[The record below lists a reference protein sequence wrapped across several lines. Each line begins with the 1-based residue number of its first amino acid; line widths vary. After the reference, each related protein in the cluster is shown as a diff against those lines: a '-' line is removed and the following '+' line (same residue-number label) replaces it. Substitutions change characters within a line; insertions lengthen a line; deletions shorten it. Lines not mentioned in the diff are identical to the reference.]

1 MAHAATFINHRP
13 AAAKREA
20 TQCDDHPDE
29 VGTIRHGTAI
39 ANSQKTQACPKAR
52 QNRSRHRYADPRR
65 AEGHCTGAR
74 LALFS
79 LDRAR
84 PVSLLARQKRNGG
97 CIPLDQPPAGAETLW
112 PPSGG
117 PYHLNPSGRCVPTGN
132 PQTPQSSL
140 PRQSSRAHRD
150 NALRFHNIDMPAG
163 LSPGIPPFLAVFF
176 FRLLRSSFSR
186 RAKNSINPFDMNM
199 RFIYYHFMNLIFI
212 NGDDKL

>member
-1 MAHAATFINHRP
+1 MRP
-13 AAAKREA
+13 CTPTRSEPPPRDGSIDLAEDPSVPEGQAKSEQA
-20 TQCDDHPDE
+20 P
-29 VGTIRHGTAI
+29 IR
-39 ANSQKTQACPKAR
+39 R
-52 QNRSRHRYADPRR
+52 PRR
-65 AEGHCTGAR
+65 ARRATAPER
-74 LALFS
+74 VKRPFL

-84 PVSLLARQKRNGG
+84 PVFFLGKTEKKMGG
-97 CIPLDQPPAGAETLW
+97 ASWLDKPPAGAETLW

-176 FRLLRSSFSR
+176 FGFCGALS
-186 RAKNSINPFDMNM
+186 AAVQKIP
-199 RFIYYHFMNLIFI
+199 
-212 NGDDKL
+212 

>member
-29 VGTIRHGTAI
+29 VGTIRHGTAV
-39 ANSQKTQACPKAR
+39 STWQKAQACPKAR
-52 QNRSRHRYADPRR
+52 QNRSRHRYADPV
-65 AEGHCTGAR
+65 AR
-74 LALFS
+74 GGPLHRSASSALFFWTVHGPFS
-79 LDRAR
+79 FRAR
-84 PVSLLARQKRNGG
+84 PKRKWGVHPG
-97 CIPLDQPPAGAETLW
+97 WTSPPAGAETRW

-163 LSPGIPPFLAVFF
+163 LSSGIPPFLAVFF
-176 FRLLRSSFSR
+176 FGFCGALS
-186 RAKNSINPFDMNM
+186 AAVQKIP
-199 RFIYYHFMNLIFI
+199 
-212 NGDDKL
+212 